1 MLPASNFKIDAKT
14 KARES
19 EMEERRDSSQTV
31 NNTPCGTVYVR
42 TKDILQGARMAV
54 IEHNGQNYLLR
65 VTANGKLILT
75 K

>member
-1 MLPASNFKIDAKT
+1 MPPAGNFEIDAKT

-19 EMEERRDSSQTV
+19 EMEERRDSSQIV
-31 NNTPCGTVYVR
+31 NNTQCGTVYVR
-42 TKDILQGARMAV
+42 TEDILQGARMAV